1 MYIWHPNDSFN
12 KIINKGL
19 ISPQFLPVIYQSL
32 ISVIIWVNIPR
43 VAATVGGFLQ
53 SSLSKLMLAMG
64 WYWKKTKCHETNL
77 GSFFPGS
84 DFHRSSIFNVYTLRR
99 KWQETLLKI
108 GTWIQPRPARSAV
121 DPHHDSLL
129 DAACGAVGAGRLDVE
144 LLDKPERLCHEQRHS
159 KGQQGGHEGIQGR
172 LLCLEGDLEL
182 GRSGTPAEAGAEC
195 ILAQGSDYGRWFQWN
210 ACALFLFVPLACV
223 FFWPWQV
230 GKYGYSMENGSSLR
244 SSTRS
249 SALRMS
255 SRRASQKTRSN
266 PSERSCRSSSTT
278 SGRTTRRTSPWR
290 PLTMMPCR
298 RRPTRLQRA
307 EWFRFLQLHPELPH
321 KSISK
326 KFAMH
331 GESSYADP
339 SCWN

>member
-64 WYWKKTKCHETNL
+64 WYWKKTKCPETNL

-121 DPHHDSLL
+121 DPPL
-129 DAACGAVGAGRLDVE
+129 
-144 LLDKPERLCHEQRHS
+144 
-159 KGQQGGHEGIQGR
+159 
-172 LLCLEGDLEL
+172 
-182 GRSGTPAEAGAEC
+182 
-195 ILAQGSDYGRWFQWN
+195 ILT
-210 ACALFLFVPLACV
+210 
-223 FFWPWQV
+223 
-230 GKYGYSMENGSSLR
+230 M
-244 SSTRS
+244 TRS
-249 SALRMS
+249 SMLPVALLALGAWMLS
-255 SRRASQKTRSN
+255 SLTSQSGFVMNSATPRGSKVAMRGFKDDFYAWKETLSSEDQALLLKQAQNASWHKGVTMEGGFN
-266 PSERSCRSSSTT
+266 ETHVLCSCLF
-278 SGRTTRRTSPWR
+278 PWHV
-290 PLTMMPCR
+290 
-298 RRPTRLQRA
+298 
-307 EWFRFLQLHPELPH
+307 FFLALASWQVW
-321 KSISK
+321 I
-326 KFAMH
+326 
-331 GESSYADP
+331 
-339 SCWN
+339 